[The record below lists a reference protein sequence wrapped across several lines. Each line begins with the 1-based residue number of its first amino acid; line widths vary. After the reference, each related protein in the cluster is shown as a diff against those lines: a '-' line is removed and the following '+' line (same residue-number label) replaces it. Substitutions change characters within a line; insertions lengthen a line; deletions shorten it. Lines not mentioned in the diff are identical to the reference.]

1 VSRRCSGAKNEI
13 CSYVVGVGVGVS
25 VAVGARVSVGTG
37 VSVGASVAVSVGV
50 LVLVVAGPVEVAV
63 GVGVAVTTEGVLVGT
78 LGTYSC
84 CPMRMTVLVRQLA
97 LINSSTLMR

>member
-1 VSRRCSGAKNEI
+1 M
-13 CSYVVGVGVGVS
+13 
-25 VAVGARVSVGTG
+25 SVGTG

-50 LVLVVAGPVEVAV
+50 LVLVLVLVGPVGVAD
-63 GVGVAVTTEGVLVGT
+63 GVGVAVTAEGVLVGT

-84 CPMRMTVLVRQLA
+84 CPTRMTVLVRQFA